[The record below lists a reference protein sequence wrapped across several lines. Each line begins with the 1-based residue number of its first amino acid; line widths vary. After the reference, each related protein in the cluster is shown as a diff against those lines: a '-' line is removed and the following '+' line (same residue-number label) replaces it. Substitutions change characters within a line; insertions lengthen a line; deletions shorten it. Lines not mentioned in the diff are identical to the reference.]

1 VPTSETAPLRA
12 KQGPS
17 IRWPR
22 LPGAA
27 LGLNIAT
34 ESTLRPFLV
43 VVAESPR
50 EFHAL
55 DDEIRFFLGRNN
67 DQVVCFPGWETL
79 AYDRFS
85 PHPEI
90 VSQRIAAL
98 ASLSQPHAVLLVTV
112 EQLLLRLSAT
122 AFIRANSFTLAAGQ
136 EIDSSGFRDRL
147 IDCGY
152 LPVSK
157 VSAPG
162 DFAVRGGIID
172 VFPTGTE
179 RPFRL
184 DLFGTELE
192 KIRFFDPITQK
203 SLGDASFLSILPAR
217 EFPTDANAIE
227 TFRRNYRRAFEGDPQ
242 ASAVY
247 QNVTAGRFPA
257 GIEYYLPL
265 FFDDPASLF
274 DYVPPDT
281 AWIFPKDIES
291 LLAVEWARLNDRFN
305 LFSLDAERPP
315 LPPDLLALTPS
326 EVLSR
331 LYEHVCIT
339 TGHSKNISD
348 SCKKALDP
356 PNYQV
361 DHHSAEPFSALV
373 NRLKK
378 SGGPAVALSVE
389 SENRLNTL
397 NDLLHS
403 YGIKTERMGSWQAF
417 LEGANEHPGLIIS
430 PLDRGLLL
438 EGDRVELIVESQ
450 LYGGRSGR
458 KKRRGR
464 SIDPEAIIRSIAE
477 LKTDDPIVHA
487 DHGVGRFKGLE
498 FIEIDGQRGEFVVVA
513 YEGGGKLY
521 VPVVNI
527 GVLSRYIGGDGDT
540 APLHK
545 LGGDHW
551 IKARQHA
558 QKRAFDVAAELLKT
572 QALRTVRP
580 GTPFEVPVIEYERF
594 RSEFPYEET
603 PDQEAAIEAVINDL
617 KAPNP
622 MDRLVCGDV
631 GFGKTEVALRAAFI
645 AVHNNHQVSLLAP
658 TTLLASQ
665 HLETFRSRL
674 QGYPIRIESL
684 SRFQSDRDA
693 KQILEDLANGAVDII
708 IGTHRLLQKDIRFRG
723 LGLVI
728 IDEEHRFGVRQKE
741 RLKQMR
747 EEVDVLTLT
756 ATPIP
761 RTLNIALSGIKSVSL
776 IASPPAGRVAIQ
788 TSVQPYSEAI
798 IKEACGRELH
808 RGGQVYFLHN
818 DVSSIERMAEH
829 LRQLLPN
836 AGIQVAHGQMPR
848 TQLEPVMRDFYHQ
861 RFDIL
866 VCSTIIESGIDVPT
880 ANTII
885 INRADRFGL
894 AQLHQLRGRVG
905 RSKHQAFAFLL
916 TPDPAAVSETA
927 ERRLTAIAE
936 LTDLGVGFALANHD
950 LEIRGAGEI
959 LGEDQ
964 SGAIEEIGFSLY
976 TEYLNRAIHSLA
988 DSGQLRSGLDPSLDE
1003 KKTDIDLY
1011 ASAFL
1016 PDTYLPDVYSRLVF
1030 YQRLASTFDEAELYE
1045 LKLEMLDR
1053 FGPLPGEAE
1062 MLFLQTRLRLR
1073 ATHLGILEIR
1083 LSRTGGSFIFEE
1095 EAKIDP
1101 SGIGRLLS
1109 QERTVFKMISPIKMR
1124 IVLELPDAIAR
1135 AELCSWVLDELDPES
1150 ESVADLASVL
1160 ASGAME
1166 GITY

>member
-1 VPTSETAPLRA
+1 
-12 KQGPS
+12 
-17 IRWPR
+17 
-22 LPGAA
+22 
-27 LGLNIAT
+27 
-34 ESTLRPFLV
+34 
-43 VVAESPR
+43 
-50 EFHAL
+50 
-55 DDEIRFFLGRNN
+55 
-67 DQVVCFPGWETL
+67 
-79 AYDRFS
+79 
-85 PHPEI
+85 
-90 VSQRIAAL
+90 
-98 ASLSQPHAVLLVTV
+98 
-112 EQLLLRLSAT
+112 
-122 AFIRANSFTLAAGQ
+122 
-136 EIDSSGFRDRL
+136 
-147 IDCGY
+147 
-152 LPVSK
+152 
-157 VSAPG
+157 
-162 DFAVRGGIID
+162 
-172 VFPTGTE
+172 
-179 RPFRL
+179 
-184 DLFGTELE
+184 
-192 KIRFFDPITQK
+192 
-203 SLGDASFLSILPAR
+203 
-217 EFPTDANAIE
+217 
-227 TFRRNYRRAFEGDPQ
+227 
-242 ASAVY
+242 
-247 QNVTAGRFPA
+247 
-257 GIEYYLPL
+257 
-265 FFDDPASLF
+265 
-274 DYVPPDT
+274 
-281 AWIFPKDIES
+281 
-291 LLAVEWARLNDRFN
+291 
-305 LFSLDAERPP
+305 
-315 LPPDLLALTPS
+315 
-326 EVLSR
+326 
-331 LYEHVCIT
+331 
-339 TGHSKNISD
+339 
-348 SCKKALDP
+348 
-356 PNYQV
+356 
-361 DHHSAEPFSALV
+361 
-373 NRLKK
+373 
-378 SGGPAVALSVE
+378 
-389 SENRLNTL
+389 
-397 NDLLHS
+397 
-403 YGIKTERMGSWQAF
+403 
-417 LEGANEHPGLIIS
+417 
-430 PLDRGLLL
+430 
-438 EGDRVELIVESQ
+438 
-450 LYGGRSGR
+450 
-458 KKRRGR
+458 
-464 SIDPEAIIRSIAE
+464 
-477 LKTDDPIVHA
+477 
-487 DHGVGRFKGLE
+487 
-498 FIEIDGQRGEFVVVA
+498 
-513 YEGGGKLY
+513 
-521 VPVVNI
+521 
-527 GVLSRYIGGDGDT
+527 
-540 APLHK
+540 
-545 LGGDHW
+545 
-551 IKARQHA
+551 
-558 QKRAFDVAAELLKT
+558 
-572 QALRTVRP
+572 
-580 GTPFEVPVIEYERF
+580 
-594 RSEFPYEET
+594 
-603 PDQEAAIEAVINDL
+603 
-617 KAPNP
+617 
-622 MDRLVCGDV
+622 
-631 GFGKTEVALRAAFI
+631 
-645 AVHNNHQVSLLAP
+645 
-658 TTLLASQ
+658 
-665 HLETFRSRL
+665 
-674 QGYPIRIESL
+674 
-684 SRFQSDRDA
+684 
-693 KQILEDLANGAVDII
+693 
-708 IGTHRLLQKDIRFRG
+708 
-723 LGLVI
+723 
-728 IDEEHRFGVRQKE
+728 
-741 RLKQMR
+741 MR

-964 SGAIEEIGFSLY
+964 TGAIEEIGFSLY

-1030 YQRLASTFDEAELYE
+1030 YQRLASTFDEAELFE

-1109 QERTVFKMISPIKMR
+1109 QERTVFKMISPVKMR